1 MHTLAV
7 KAGVESKLEA
17 KIGKGYI
24 RDKIVKQIGTSHVHV
39 STVCRYS
46 FHQEKQQ

>member
-17 KIGKGYI
+17 KIGKGFI
-24 RDKIVKQIGTSHVHV
+24 RDKIVKQIGTSHVHE
-39 STVCRYS
+39 STACYS
-46 FHQEKQQ
+46 FYQEKQQ